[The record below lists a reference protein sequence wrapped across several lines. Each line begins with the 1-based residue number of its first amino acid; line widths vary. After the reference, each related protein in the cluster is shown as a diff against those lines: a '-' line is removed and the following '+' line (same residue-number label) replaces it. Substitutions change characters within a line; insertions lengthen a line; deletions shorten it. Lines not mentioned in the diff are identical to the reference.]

1 MRQKVSAKYV
11 QSELGQLRHEQ
22 RLLEAKQFARWR
34 HMVYTLDPSQKPE
47 RQKPEKPW
55 ATCSTPN
62 CYNIPTKKMAHSCSA
77 CLWQAKVANRPNT
90 WRNAGKPCKGGCG
103 KPLTRYKQHTCGDP
117 QCVKLH
123 AKQSPKRQ
131 ASRRK
136 VSQRRRARE
145 RKAFV
150 EDVDV
155 MVLCEQQNR
164 ECWLCG
170 GKIRLDKK
178 SPHPKSL
185 SLDHLVPLSLGG
197 EHSYRNCAAAHLGCN
212 SRKQANAMNEQ
223 LKLV

>member
-1 MRQKVSAKYV
+1 MRHNVGVKHAQKPDVM
-11 QSELGQLRHEQ
+11 ER
-22 RLLEAKQFARWR
+22 RLLRAKQFARWQQL
-34 HMVYTLDPSQKPE
+34 VYTLNPSQKP
-47 RQKPEKPW
+47 QSPW
-55 ATCSTPN
+55 ATCSTSD
-62 CYNIPTKKMAHSCSA
+62 CHNIPTKKMAHSCSA
-77 CLWQAKVANRPNT
+77 CVWQAKVANRPNT
-90 WRNAGKPCKGGCG
+90 WRNADKPCKGGCG
-103 KPLTRYKQHTCGDP
+103 KLITRYRQHTCGAS

-123 AKQSPKRQ
+123 VKQSPKRQ
-131 ASRRK
+131 ASRRIQK
-136 VSQRRRARE
+136 QRRRARE
-145 RKAFV
+145 RGAFV

-185 SLDHLVPLSLGG
+185 SIDHLIPFSLGG